1 MLYMEEKGVGV
12 VKKERQTMA
21 KECCTSQQHF
31 VVPILLAVHFPSKPI
46 SRVCR
51 QQLDVVGI
59 ELPYG
64 HFRRTTKIPCHH
76 MSSGMKP
83 TGLKASDGRVI
94 VVSRVA
100 DAGIAMKFA
109 LFWSALI
116 GCLLSDVKS
125 NSHPV
130 QRFWE
135 AVQKS
140 GAITLQLDA
149 RFGRGAC
156 RSTRLVPTIRTA
168 CSASLAR
175 TGFPKYGTPPKRW
188 PSARPKIIPGLNMD
202 AESSSNSLTN

>member
-1 MLYMEEKGVGV
+1 
-12 VKKERQTMA
+12 
-21 KECCTSQQHF
+21 
-31 VVPILLAVHFPSKPI
+31 
-46 SRVCR
+46 
-51 QQLDVVGI
+51 
-59 ELPYG
+59 
-64 HFRRTTKIPCHH
+64 

-140 GAITLQLDA
+140 DAITLQLDA

-156 RSTRLVPTIRTA
+156 RSTLLVPSIRTA

-175 TGFPKYGTPPKRW
+175 TGFPRYGTPPKRW
-188 PSARPKIIPGLNMD
+188 PCARPKIIPGLSMD
-202 AESSSNSLTN
+202 AELRFIEIFEITWNNFCVILGGNNLKKLKSEALQCLRRMMQS